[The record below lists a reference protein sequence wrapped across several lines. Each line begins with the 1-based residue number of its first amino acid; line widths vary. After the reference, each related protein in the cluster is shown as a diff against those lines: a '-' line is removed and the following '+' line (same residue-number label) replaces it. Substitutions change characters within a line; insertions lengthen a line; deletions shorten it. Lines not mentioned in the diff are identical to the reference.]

1 MKKKILALTL
11 TAALAL
17 SSTSAF
23 AATTNCTKVNYTNY
37 DFNSIL
43 KNYTNNSCV
52 TQYKLTVNG
61 KTVDLNTVDWNT
73 VLNTNTNTAVK
84 AQPVAAKPVVT
95 QPVATKPAVTK
106 PVATKPAATQPV
118 AAKPVVTQ
126 PVATKPAATQPVA
139 AKPVVTQ
146 PVATKPA
153 ATQPV
158 AAKPVVTQ
166 PVATK
171 PAATQPVTTA
181 PAATAPTS
189 NTTVSS
195 SNLTYEQKV
204 VELVNIERQKVGL
217 SALTL
222 DSAISNVARTKSK
235 DMATNNYFAH
245 QSPTYG
251 SAGDMLTRFGIKWSA
266 WGENI
271 ASGQRTPEAVV
282 TAWMNSAGH
291 RANILSAN
299 FSKIGVGYAT
309 NSNGTPYWTQMFT
322 N

>member
-1 MKKKILALTL
+1 MKMKILALTL

-23 AATTNCTKVNYTNY
+23 AATTNCINVNNNDVKVL
-37 DFNSIL
+37 L
-43 KNYTNNSCV
+43 KNFTSNSNV
-52 TQYKLTVNG
+52 KQYKLTING
-61 KTVDLNTVDWNT
+61 KTVDLNTVDWNA
-73 VLNTNTNTAVK
+73 VLNKNTTTTVK
-84 AQPVAAKPVVT
+84 AQP
-95 QPVATKPAVTK
+95 AV
-106 PVATKPAATQPV
+106 KPAATQPA
-118 AAKPVVTQ
+118 AAKPVATQ
-126 PVATKPAATQPVA
+126 PVATTPAATQPA
-139 AKPVVTQ
+139 
-146 PVATKPA
+146 
-153 ATQPV
+153 
-158 AAKPVVTQ
+158 
-166 PVATK
+166 
-171 PAATQPVTTA
+171 TTA
-181 PAATAPTS
+181 PAATKPTAPTS

-217 SALTL
+217 PALTL

-322 N
+322 K